1 MPLPWPRSLKTFG
14 GICQGPV
21 DDSPFWNIFEP
32 FLPAPQTPPCLPKFS
47 EDNLRK
53 VAHAMCG
60 KAAGLDGFSAKAIA
74 SLPMPAL
81 HRLAQLLDLF
91 EEKGQLPKGL
101 QQWTMEISFPSQN

>member
-1 MPLPWPRSLKTFG
+1 
-14 GICQGPV
+14 
-21 DDSPFWNIFEP
+21 
-32 FLPAPQTPPCLPKFS
+32 
-47 EDNLRK
+47 
-53 VAHAMCG
+53 MCG